1 MGKVGTGGLQ
11 SQINVTPLVDVVLVL
26 LILFMVIVPAT
37 LRGYDVEIPAEA
49 EVTQETQAH
58 PEQIVLSIDLSE
70 CPEPDDCRVQLGD
83 RLIPAAEVAS
93 RAVEIFSSRR
103 HADRVLFLA
112 ADDRLNY
119 EAVMRVLDAAKTS
132 VAGLRVGIVA
142 EQETD
147 V

>member
-1 MGKVGTGGLQ
+1 MAKVGTGGLQ

-49 EVTQETQAH
+49 EAAQESRAR
-58 PEQIVLSIDLSE
+58 PEQIVLSIDLE
-70 CPEPDDCRVQLGD
+70 DCPVVDDCRVQLGN
-83 RLIPAAEVAS
+83 RLIPAVDVAG
-93 RAVEIFSSRR
+93 RAVEIFSPRNQ
-103 HADRVLFLA
+103 ADRVLFLA

-119 EAVMRVLDAAKTS
+119 EAVMRILDAAKTS
-132 VAGLRVGIVA
+132 VAGLRVGIVKR
-142 EQETD
+142 QEPG

>member
-49 EVTQETQAH
+49 EAAQETQAR
-58 PEQIVLSIDLSE
+58 PEQIVLSIVLED
-70 CPEPDDCRVQLGD
+70 CPELDHCQVRLGN
-83 RLIPAAEVAS
+83 RLIPAADVAS
-93 RAVEIFSSRR
+93 RAVEIFSPRTQ
-103 HADRVLFLA
+103 ADRVLFLA

-119 EAVMRVLDAAKTS
+119 EAVMRILDAAKTG

-142 EQETD
+142 ERETD